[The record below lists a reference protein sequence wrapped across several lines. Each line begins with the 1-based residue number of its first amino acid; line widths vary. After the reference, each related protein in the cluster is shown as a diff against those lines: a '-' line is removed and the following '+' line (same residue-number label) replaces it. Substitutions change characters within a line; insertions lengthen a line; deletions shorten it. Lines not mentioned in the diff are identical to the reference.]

1 MGIENKLIILEP
13 NGSHN
18 YNCSIKP
25 INIHVIMK
33 SKGGTLMLI
42 ILLTTN
48 ILIFLLSQ
56 FSVDED
62 LRLQVAYLGIEF
74 INKVCDKVLTTI
86 LFRYA

>member
-1 MGIENKLIILEP
+1 
-13 NGSHN
+13 
-18 YNCSIKP
+18 
-25 INIHVIMK
+25 
-33 SKGGTLMLI
+33 MLI

-48 ILIFLLSQ
+48 ILIFLLSK